1 MPYQRLI
8 DAFDFHAAD
17 RGDAVALIARS
28 RASGQLVTSTWGQL
42 DRVINERS
50 TEFANRRFGNTQP
63 DNSHE
68 QVVDILAMMRCG
80 VMEACV
86 DPNLISIDQTQAV
99 PPAAALIL
107 QTSGTTST
115 PKGVVLTHTNL
126 LGNAAAK
133 LTAVPQSTD
142 DVRLTVLPLS
152 HAYART
158 SDFGTWLVSGCTLAV
173 TLGFDGLCDFAP
185 VVRPTLMN
193 VVPSIAYRLLDSGTD
208 LTAMG
213 LGRLRLLGCGGAP
226 ISAVTFE
233 QFKRMGITVIQGY
246 GLTETGPVIC
256 SATPENAAAGLVG
269 DFVDGWQHEIRD
281 GELFVRGPHVM
292 HGYWNDEPATRA
304 KVDSDGWL
312 RTGDLVDRDDETG
325 QLRILGRVDDVL
337 VMDNG
342 RKISP
347 SSIQRDLEQLAGVHH
362 AMLVWRG
369 RLECWIDG
377 ELAEDAIR
385 KVLSQNPHCRHA
397 TLHRF
402 DPPLSIE
409 RAELTAKGTI
419 RRNAIMARWPKA

>member
-1 MPYQRLI
+1 MPYRRLI
-8 DAFDFHAAD
+8 DAFDFHVAD

-28 RASGQLVTSTWGQL
+28 RSSGQLITSTWKQL
-42 DRVINERS
+42 DRLIHERS
-50 TEFANRRFGNTQP
+50 AFFANRHFGHAHP

-68 QVVDILAMMRCG
+68 QVVDILAMMRYG

-86 DPNLISIDQTQAV
+86 DPELISVDEMQTAS
-99 PPAAALIL
+99 PEAALVL

-158 SDFGTWLVSGCTLAV
+158 SDFGTWMISGCKLAV
-173 TLGFDGLCDFAP
+173 TLGFDGLRDFAP
-185 VVRPTLMN
+185 IVHPTLMN
-193 VVPSIAYRLLDSGTD
+193 VVPSIAYQLLDSDTD
-208 LTAMG
+208 LAAMG

-226 ISAVTFE
+226 ISAVTFDL
-233 QFKRMGITVIQGY
+233 FKRLGITVIQGY

-256 SATPENAAAGLVG
+256 SATPENATAGLVG
-269 DFVDGWQHEIRD
+269 DFVDGWQHEIRS
-281 GELFVRGPHVM
+281 GELYVRGPHVM
-292 HGYWNDEPATRA
+292 QGYWNDETATRA
-304 KVDSDGWL
+304 KIDSGGWL
-312 RTGDLVDRDDETG
+312 RTGDLVERDEETG

-347 SSIQRDLEQLAGVHH
+347 NSIQRDLEQVAGVNH

-377 ELAEDAIR
+377 DMNEDSIR
-385 KVLSQNPHCRHA
+385 KTLSQYPHCRHA

-402 DPPLSIE
+402 DPPLSAE
-409 RAELTAKGTI
+409 HAELTAKGTI
-419 RRNAIMARWPKA
+419 RRNAIMARWNSE